1 MKFPR
6 SHILIRTALL
16 AGIIILV
23 NIISIRVFGRID
35 LTSQEIYTLSQAS
48 RDLVGSLDDRVTVK
62 AYFTEDLPAPY
73 NNNRRA
79 TLDILNEYKAYSNG
93 TLHFEFINPEGEPG
107 EQEAQQQGI
116 APVQV
121 QVINDDRLEVKR
133 GYMGLVMLYED
144 RKETLPVV
152 QNLQSLEYDLS
163 SALKRLTTRVKKKI
177 GYTTGHGEPEP
188 SSFQQAAQMV
198 SSQYELTPVNLKS
211 NPVVPEDLAGL
222 LVIGPEERF
231 SDSARI
237 ALDRYL
243 VSGGRI
249 AFFIN
254 RHVAT
259 LQDRFARAVDPGLGD
274 LLAHYGVRV
283 NADLVRDAQC
293 APVTVMQQ
301 QGMFR
306 FQSQIPFPLLPIAS
320 NFNQD
325 HVVSKDLESV
335 LFFFVSSI
343 DTTGASAKGLKPEVL
358 VSSSERSGRQ
368 SGFIP
373 IDPLQR
379 AGAPELNESRIPL
392 AASIAGSFSSAF
404 ADTSA
409 GAGVVAGPPTRI
421 LVVGDGDFMKDDY
434 LGSRGNVIF
443 FANIVD
449 YIADDAGLIT
459 IRSKNLAQPPLKQAS
474 DGTKRVLK
482 YVNLFLP
489 PVLVAGYGVFRWRRR
504 VALKRALERSL

>member
-1 MKFPR
+1 M
-6 SHILIRTALL
+6 
-16 AGIIILV
+16 GIIILA

-79 TLDILNEYKAYSNG
+79 TLDILNEYKAYSDG
-93 TLHFEFINPEGEPG
+93 MLHFEFINPEGEAG

-133 GYMGLVMLYED
+133 GYMGLVLLYED

-163 SALKRLTTRVKKKI
+163 SALKRLTTKVKKKI
-177 GYTTGHGEPEP
+177 GYTTGHGEAEP
-188 SSFQQAAQMV
+188 ASFQRAGQMV
-198 SSQYELTPVNLKS
+198 SSQYELTAVNLRS
-211 NPVVPEDLAGL
+211 NPVVPEDLSGL

-231 SDSARI
+231 SDSAKI

-243 VSGGRI
+243 VSGGKI

-259 LQDRFARAVDPGLGD
+259 LQDRFARAVDPGLDD
-274 LLAHYGVRV
+274 LLAHSGVRV
-283 NADLVRDAQC
+283 NPDLVRDAQC

-320 NFNQD
+320 NFNREN
-325 HVVSKDLESV
+325 VVSKDLESV

-343 DTTGASAKGLKPEVL
+343 DTSGASAKGLKPVVL
-358 VSSSERSGRQ
+358 VRSSERSGRQ

-379 AGAPELNESRIPL
+379 TGAPDLTESGIPL
-392 AASIAGSFSSAF
+392 AVSVEGSFSSFF

-409 GAGVVAGPPTRI
+409 GRTGPPTRM

-434 LGSRGNVIF
+434 LGSRDNVIF

-459 IRSKNLAQPPLKQAS
+459 IRSKNLAQPPLEQVS

-504 VALKRALERSL
+504 SALKRALERSL